1 MKRLLKVPQ
10 ASINTDFLHFKL
22 FKLIFSGTQDK
33 PHQLHF
39 NPSESIITV
48 TQMLRRHIFMKLKT
62 KQITITAIL
71 LAICIVSQFFK
82 NLNVYITGPIINA
95 ALILTT
101 VYAELAC
108 GIILSVITPITSFF
122 ITGSPIMAA
131 IPAMFPCIMIG
142 NIILVLVVALL
153 RDKFGKKTG
162 LPVSLVIGAACKA
175 LFMGI
180 LISLIIL
187 PNMLPVK
194 MQPMLH
200 VLQIQFSVTQL
211 ITALIGG
218 VYALIILAVL
228 RNTSLGE
235 QV

>member
-1 MKRLLKVPQ
+1 
-10 ASINTDFLHFKL
+10 
-22 FKLIFSGTQDK
+22 
-33 PHQLHF
+33 
-39 NPSESIITV
+39 
-48 TQMLRRHIFMKLKT
+48 MKLKT
-62 KQITITAIL
+62 RQITVTAIL

-101 VYAELAC
+101 VYAGLAC

-142 NIILVLVVALL
+142 NIILVLAVALL
-153 RDKFGKKTG
+153 RSKFGKKAG
-162 LPVSLVIGAACKA
+162 LPVLKA

-187 PNMLPVK
+187 PNMLPAK

-200 VLQIQFSVTQL
+200 VLQLQFSVTQL

-218 VYALIILAVL
+218 VYAIIILAVL

-235 QV
+235 QA

>member
-1 MKRLLKVPQ
+1 
-10 ASINTDFLHFKL
+10 
-22 FKLIFSGTQDK
+22 
-33 PHQLHF
+33 
-39 NPSESIITV
+39 
-48 TQMLRRHIFMKLKT
+48 MKLKT
-62 KQITITAIL
+62 RQITVTAIL

-101 VYAELAC
+101 VYAGLAC

-142 NIILVLVVALL
+142 NIILVLAVALL
-153 RDKFGKKTG
+153 RSKFGKKAG
-162 LPVSLVIGAACKA
+162 LPVSIVIGAVLKA

-187 PNMLPVK
+187 PNMLPAK

-200 VLQIQFSVTQL
+200 VLQLQFFCHTVNYRSDRRG
-211 ITALIGG
+211 ICYHHSCGTA
-218 VYALIILAVL
+218 
-228 RNTSLGE
+228 
-235 QV
+235 